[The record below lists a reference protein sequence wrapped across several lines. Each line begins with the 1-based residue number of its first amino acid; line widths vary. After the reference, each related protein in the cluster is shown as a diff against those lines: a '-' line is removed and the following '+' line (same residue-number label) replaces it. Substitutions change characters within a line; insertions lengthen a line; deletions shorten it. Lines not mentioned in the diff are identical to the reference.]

1 MKHAKIPLVTAGGDW
16 AGVMNIHAGQIGN
29 GVAHHGVEQTRA
41 RLRLASIMFVLVF
54 AVLGGRL
61 AQLTLAEDPQ
71 LARVGMA
78 DRKAEVQRPA
88 ITDRNG
94 VVLASQIYL
103 TTLGANASEIQNADV
118 VAAQLNE
125 ILPNMNAQRARRLLA
140 GDRHYVELSKG
151 LTPLQKRAVLDLGNP
166 GLKLRREAQ
175 RVYPSG
181 SVASHVVGFS
191 STDMQGLMGL
201 ERRLD
206 EQVQMSPIFET
217 TLDIR
222 VQHAVRESLSA
233 AIGKFSAKGG
243 GAILMDATNGEIL
256 ALVSLPDFDINRPSA
271 TPLTRHF
278 NAMTMG
284 VYELGS
290 IFKVMTAAMA
300 LESGEVRLDETFD
313 TGAPLEIG
321 AATINDA
328 HGEKRPLTPREIVI
342 HSSNIGSVQ
351 LALRVSDV
359 AHYDFMEKLG
369 FTQRLQFELP
379 ETGAPLM
386 PVRWTDIERA
396 TTSFGH
402 GFSVTPLHALVAG
415 AAMVNG
421 GVLYP
426 PRLTP
431 TDMPVGTR
439 VISEPTSLVLRD
451 MMRDVVTIGT
461 GKKANVPGYDVI
473 GKTGSANKPGRGGYD
488 DDALITSFLG
498 AFPYSDPRYALLVM
512 LDEPQG
518 IPETHNL
525 TLAGWNAAPT
535 AAEIIARAAPFLGVR
550 PALHR
555 SFKAHEKMAAE
566 ASVPPLALKA
576 EVLHA
581 P

>member
-1 MKHAKIPLVTAGGDW
+1 
-16 AGVMNIHAGQIGN
+16 
-29 GVAHHGVEQTRA
+29 
-41 RLRLASIMFVLVF
+41 
-54 AVLGGRL
+54 
-61 AQLTLAEDPQ
+61 
-71 LARVGMA
+71 
-78 DRKAEVQRPA
+78 
-88 ITDRNG
+88 
-94 VVLASQIYL
+94 
-103 TTLGANASEIQNADV
+103 
-118 VAAQLNE
+118 
-125 ILPNMNAQRARRLLA
+125 
-140 GDRHYVELSKG
+140 
-151 LTPLQKRAVLDLGNP
+151 
-166 GLKLRREAQ
+166 Q

-206 EQVQMSPIFET
+206 EQVQMSPIYAT

-271 TPLTRHF
+271 TPLSRHF

-321 AATINDA
+321 VATINDA

-451 MMRDVVTIGT
+451 IMRDVVTIGT

-473 GKTGSANKPGRGGYD
+473 GKTGSANKPARGGYD

-535 AAEIIARAAPFLGVR
+535 AAEIIARAAPLLGVR

-555 SFKAHEKMAAE
+555 TFQTHEKMAAE
-566 ASVPPLALKA
+566 TGVPPLALKA
-576 EVLHA
+576 EVPHA

>member
-103 TTLGANASEIQNADV
+103 TTLGANASEIQNGDV

-151 LTPLQKRAVLDLGNP
+151 LTPLQKRAVLELGNP

-206 EQVQMSPIFET
+206 EQVQMSPIYAT

-271 TPLTRHF
+271 TPLSRHF

-284 VYELGS
+284 
-290 IFKVMTAAMA
+290 
-300 LESGEVRLDETFD
+300 
-313 TGAPLEIG
+313 
-321 AATINDA
+321 
-328 HGEKRPLTPREIVI
+328 
-342 HSSNIGSVQ
+342 
-351 LALRVSDV
+351 
-359 AHYDFMEKLG
+359 
-369 FTQRLQFELP
+369 
-379 ETGAPLM
+379 
-386 PVRWTDIERA
+386 
-396 TTSFGH
+396 
-402 GFSVTPLHALVAG
+402 
-415 AAMVNG
+415 
-421 GVLYP
+421 
-426 PRLTP
+426 
-431 TDMPVGTR
+431 
-439 VISEPTSLVLRD
+439 
-451 MMRDVVTIGT
+451 
-461 GKKANVPGYDVI
+461 
-473 GKTGSANKPGRGGYD
+473 
-488 DDALITSFLG
+488 
-498 AFPYSDPRYALLVM
+498 
-512 LDEPQG
+512 
-518 IPETHNL
+518 
-525 TLAGWNAAPT
+525 
-535 AAEIIARAAPFLGVR
+535 
-550 PALHR
+550 
-555 SFKAHEKMAAE
+555 
-566 ASVPPLALKA
+566 
-576 EVLHA
+576 
-581 P
+581 

>member
-1 MKHAKIPLVTAGGDW
+1 MKHARLPMVTAGGDW
-16 AGVMNIHAGQIGN
+16 AGAMNIHAGQIAG
-29 GVAHHGVEQTRA
+29 GVAQHGVEQTRA

-78 DRKAEVQRPA
+78 DQKAEVQRPA

-103 TTLGANASEIQNADV
+103 TTLGANASEIQNGKKV
-118 VAAQLNE
+118 VAQLSG
-125 ILPNMNAQRARRLLA
+125 ILPNINAQRARRLLA
-140 GDRHYVELSKG
+140 GDSHYVELSKG
-151 LTPLQKRAVLDLGNP
+151 LTPLQKRAVLELGNP

-206 EQVQMSPIFET
+206 EQVQMSPVFET

-271 TPLTRHF
+271 TPLSRHF

-300 LESGEVRLDETFD
+300 LESGEVKLNETFD
-313 TGAPLEIG
+313 TRAPLEIG
-321 AATINDA
+321 AATINDV

-426 PRLTP
+426 PRLTR
-431 TDMPVGTR
+431 TDVSVGTR
-439 VISEPTSLVLRD
+439 VISEPTSMVLRD
-451 MMRDVVTIGT
+451 MMREVVTIGT

-473 GKTGSANKPGRGGYD
+473 GKTGSANKPARGGYD
-488 DDALITSFLG
+488 DDALITSFLA

-535 AAEIIARAAPFLGVR
+535 AAEIIARAAPLLGVR
-550 PALHR
+550 PAMQAPLR
-555 SFKAHEKMAAE
+555 AREKMAAGAGE
-566 ASVPPLALKA
+566 PALALKA
-576 EVLHA
+576 EVPHA

>member
-1 MKHAKIPLVTAGGDW
+1 MKHVKIPLVTAGGDW
-16 AGVMNIHAGQIGN
+16 AGVMNIHAGRAGN
-29 GVAHHGVEQTRA
+29 AVEHHGVEQTRA

-54 AVLGGRL
+54 MVLGGRL

-78 DRKAEVQRPA
+78 DREAEVRRPA

-94 VVLASQIYL
+94 VVLASQIYM
-103 TTLGANASEIQNADV
+103 TTLGANASEIQNGDV
-118 VAAQLNE
+118 VAAQLIE
-125 ILPNMNAQRARRLLA
+125 ILPNLNAERARRLLA
-140 GDRHYVELSKG
+140 GDRHYVELRKG
-151 LTPLQKRAVLDLGNP
+151 LTPLQKRAVLELGNP
-166 GLKLRREAQ
+166 GLKLTREAQ

-206 EQVQMSPIFET
+206 EQVQMSPTFAT

-233 AIGKFSAKGG
+233 AIDKFSAKGG

-271 TPLTRHF
+271 TPLSRHF

-284 VYELGS
+284 VYELVS

-313 TGAPLEIG
+313 TGVPLEIG

-359 AHYDFMEKLG
+359 AHYEFMEKLG

-379 ETGAPLM
+379 ETGAPLI
-386 PVRWTDIERA
+386 PKRWTDIERA
-396 TTSFGH
+396 TSSFGH

-421 GVLYP
+421 GVLYS

-439 VISEPTSLVLRD
+439 VISELTSRVLRD

-461 GKKANVPGYDVI
+461 GKRANVPGYYVI
-473 GKTGSANKPGRGGYD
+473 GKTGSANKPARGGYD
-488 DDALITSFLG
+488 DEALLTSFLG

-535 AAEIIARAAPFLGVR
+535 AAEIIARAAPLLGVR

-555 SFKAHEKMAAE
+555 PLQAHEKMATE
-566 ASVPPLALKA
+566 AGVPPLALKA
-576 EVLHA
+576 EMPHA

>member
-1 MKHAKIPLVTAGGDW
+1 MKHAKLPLVTAGGDW
-16 AGVMNIHAGQIGN
+16 AGVMNVHTVRRAGN
-29 GVAHHGVEQTRA
+29 VANHGVEQTGA
-41 RLRLASIMFVLVF
+41 RLRLARIMFVLVF

-71 LARVGMA
+71 RARVGMA
-78 DRKAEVQRPA
+78 DSEVQVPRPA

-103 TTLGANASEIQNADV
+103 TTLGANASEIQNGDAV
-118 VAAQLNE
+118 VDQLRA
-125 ILPNMNAQRARRLLA
+125 IVPDMNAQRARRLLA
-140 GDRHYVELSKG
+140 GTRHYVELAKG
-151 LTPLQKRAVLDLGNP
+151 LTPVQKRAVLNLGNP

-181 SVASHVVGFS
+181 SVAAHVVGFS

-206 EQVQMSPIFET
+206 AQVQMSPVFET

-271 TPLTRHF
+271 MPISRHF

-300 LESGEVRLDETFD
+300 LESGEVKLDETFD
-313 TGAPLEIG
+313 TRAPLEIG
-321 AATINDA
+321 AATIRDV

-369 FTQRLQFELP
+369 LTQRLQFELP

-426 PRLTP
+426 PRLTRAEVA
-431 TDMPVGTR
+431 VGTR
-439 VISEPTSLVLRD
+439 VISEPTSMVLRD

-461 GKKANVPGYDVI
+461 GKKANVVGYDVI
-473 GKTGSANKPGRGGYD
+473 GKTGSANKPARGGYD

-498 AFPYSDPRYALLVM
+498 AFPHSNPRYALLVM

-535 AAEIIARAAPFLGVR
+535 AAEIIARAAPLLGVR
-550 PALHR
+550 PALHAP
-555 SFKAHEKMAAE
+555 KAAREKIAAE
-566 ASVPPLALKA
+566 TDMPSLALTT
-576 EVLHA
+576 EVPHA

>member
-1 MKHAKIPLVTAGGDW
+1 M
-16 AGVMNIHAGQIGN
+16 
-29 GVAHHGVEQTRA
+29 
-41 RLRLASIMFVLVF
+41 
-54 AVLGGRL
+54 
-61 AQLTLAEDPQ
+61 
-71 LARVGMA
+71 
-78 DRKAEVQRPA
+78 
-88 ITDRNG
+88 
-94 VVLASQIYL
+94 
-103 TTLGANASEIQNADV
+103 
-118 VAAQLNE
+118 
-125 ILPNMNAQRARRLLA
+125 
-140 GDRHYVELSKG
+140 
-151 LTPLQKRAVLDLGNP
+151 
-166 GLKLRREAQ
+166 
-175 RVYPSG
+175 
-181 SVASHVVGFS
+181 
-191 STDMQGLMGL
+191 
-201 ERRLD
+201 
-206 EQVQMSPIFET
+206 
-217 TLDIR
+217 
-222 VQHAVRESLSA
+222 
-233 AIGKFSAKGG
+233 
-243 GAILMDATNGEIL
+243 
-256 ALVSLPDFDINRPSA
+256 
-271 TPLTRHF
+271 
-278 NAMTMG
+278 
-284 VYELGS
+284 
-290 IFKVMTAAMA
+290 
-300 LESGEVRLDETFD
+300 
-313 TGAPLEIG
+313 EIG

-328 HGEKRPLTPREIVI
+328 HGEKGPAHPREIVI

-426 PRLTP
+426 PRLTS

-473 GKTGSANKPGRGGYD
+473 GKTGSANKPARGGYD

-535 AAEIIARAAPFLGVR
+535 AAEIIARAAPLLGVR
-550 PALHR
+550 PALHGR
-555 SFKAHEKMAAE
+555 FKRMKKWQRRRACRPWLSKRRCPMRVEALLSQNMQCDAAHADVEITGLTADSRIVAPGYLFAALPGE
-566 ASVPPLALKA
+566 HVDGNRFVAQAVAQGAAAVLTAQPDAGLSVPVLYDENPRRALAELAGRFFAFRPECTVGITGTNGKTSTAAFLHQFWTDAGLSAASLGTLGVVTQEFTRPINRTTPDPVTLHAALRDLYARGIDHLAMEVSSHALAQHRVDGLDCDVAGFTNLTRDHLDYHGDTARYFEAKTRLFTEILKPGGVAVVQMRGPVAPDLAAATRAKGRQVYPVGGADAALKTFGR
-576 EVLHA
+576 HA
-581 P
+581 CARRHGAGH